1 MTMSVI
7 CSWRLPKTIDRLA
20 SALVVCCFLGSAVRA
35 ETESVRLG
43 VHFHY
48 SANQPYSKLHSISEV
63 QDQLKSH
70 IPQFVTGF
78 DGCPDIV
85 SRDLNDG
92 TPRDKLR
99 NTWTIIQSF
108 RTQCWAVLQFD
119 PTKPVAPTEP
129 EDQLTPDM
137 IHGIM
142 AGAERLSRENEKL
155 GRVLFTFGGGTITC
169 KDKERCELSSPEG
182 GEWANYSLYLDL
194 ILVHGDDWF
203 IEVAQAYRGRISF
216 VYAVRWRQSQ
226 GGGEVVAIFP
236 DLDATVAEN

>member
-1 MTMSVI
+1 MS
-7 CSWRLPKTIDRLA
+7 
-20 SALVVCCFLGSAVRA
+20 RA
-35 ETESVRLG
+35 ETETVRLG
-43 VHFHY
+43 SHFRD
-48 SANQPYSKLHSISEV
+48 SASEPFQSLGSVSEFLDKLKLDM
-63 QDQLKSH
+63 QRFQKR
-70 IPQFVTGF
+70 F
-78 DGCPDIV
+78 DDCPAIV
-85 SRDLNDG
+85 AG
-92 TPRDKLR
+92 PIGKAAPRDGSR
-99 NTWTIIQSF
+99 HTWTVVQSI
-108 RTQCWAVLQFD
+108 RVQCWALSQFN

-155 GRVLFTFGGGTITC
+155 GRVLFTFAGGTITC

-236 DLDATVAEN
+236 DLDATDAEN

>member
-1 MTMSVI
+1 M
-7 CSWRLPKTIDRLA
+7 IDRLA
-20 SALVVCCFLGSAVRA
+20 SALLVCCFLGSAVRA

-43 VHFHY
+43 MHFLY
-48 SANQPYSKLHSISEV
+48 STDAPYSQLRDISEV

-70 IPQFVTGF
+70 MPQFQKRF
-78 DGCPDIV
+78 DDCPAIV
-85 SRDLNDG
+85 AGPIEKAN
-92 TPRDKLR
+92 PRDQLR
-99 NTWTIIQSF
+99 DTWNAVLSI
-108 RTQCWAVLQFD
+108 RTECWVLLQFD

-129 EDQLTPDM
+129 KDQLTPAM

-142 AGAERLSRENEKL
+142 AGAERLSRENEEL
-155 GRVLFTFGGGTITC
+155 GRVLFTFGGGTIVC

-216 VYAVRWRQSQ
+216 VYGVLWRDTDS
-226 GGGEVVAIFP
+226 GGQVVKIFP
-236 DLDATVAEN
+236 DRW